1 MGRGG
6 AKSSC
11 IHELRHID
19 NSMDA
24 AAIVNDVELAV
35 IVLGERG
42 NTEGCI
48 KELLANGALL
58 TGCRYSPDP
67 ALDKISV
74 DIKAL
79 QLRNGDAT
87 VDVTAGDGLPLAV
100 VVLGD
105 GIN

>member
-1 MGRGG
+1 MY
-6 AKSSC
+6 
-11 IHELRHID
+11 
-19 NSMDA
+19 A
-24 AAIVNDVELAV
+24 AAIVNDVEFSV
-35 IVLGERG
+35 IVLGKRG
-42 NTEGCI
+42 NTERCI
-48 KELLANGALL
+48 KEFLSNGALL

-87 VDVTAGDGLPLAV
+87 VDIAAGDGLPLAV
-100 VVLGD
+100 VILGD